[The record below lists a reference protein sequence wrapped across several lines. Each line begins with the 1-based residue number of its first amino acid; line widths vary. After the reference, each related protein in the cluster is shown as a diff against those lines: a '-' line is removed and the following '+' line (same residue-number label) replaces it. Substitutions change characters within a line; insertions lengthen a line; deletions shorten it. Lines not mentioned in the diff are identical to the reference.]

1 MNEFQ
6 IGTRAAIGIIGIL
19 IYAWLKVI
27 GGRKDED
34 VPGRARWWKRFISP
48 FFLSSF
54 IILYSVVVHRFYWLY
69 LLSIPTYIGETF
81 IDGYGSNS
89 TYFIAVIRRFLSAL
103 LFSSVSLLYAIHSQ
117 AMVIWV
123 IQTFIGVAITVG
135 FQFQKKQ
142 PAPAEELLIHFGR
155 SFLIPFM
162 V

>member
-1 MNEFQ
+1 MNEVQ

-34 VPGRARWWKRFISP
+34 VPGRARWWKRFVSP
-48 FFLSSF
+48 TFLGAFVS
-54 IILYSVVVHRFYWLY
+54 LYSLMAGHFHWLY
-69 LLSIPTYIGETF
+69 LLSIPAYIGETF

-123 IQTFIGVAITVG
+123 IQTFIGVAIMVG
-135 FQFQKKQ
+135 FQFQKKE
-142 PAPAEELLIHFGR
+142 PAPVEELLIHFGR

-162 V
+162 A